1 MFIFGSF
8 SKASIKFTLFS
19 HISLFFFFQKYH
31 IKNVKNKAYRLFLAI
46 TWKHT
51 GDGKNSRITFP
62 LILRTL
68 TTLMTS
74 KQKQNNLWRNYI
86 KILKKSKRTK
96 RYRRKNGGFGGK
108 KKCKEKASM
117 LQGINYLF
125 YNQQMK
131 KSRQNNI
138 RIFNLKEGGN
148 V

>member
-31 IKNVKNKAYRLFLAI
+31 IKNVKKKAYRLFLAI

-125 YNQQMK
+125 YK
-131 KSRQNNI
+131 DRKS
-138 RIFNLKEGGN
+138 
-148 V
+148 VV